1 MSAFLKTIEV
11 IFEIKGHSA
20 SSASGYPYLSVW
32 IGLEARLQGESG
44 SPMSSTSVDAAQWLD
59 ARALFPLRFEQKK
72 FLFCP
77 ADQDH
82 D

>member
-32 IGLEARLQGESG
+32 TCLEARLQGESV
-44 SPMSSTSVDAAQWLD
+44 SPMSPTSAAAAQWLG
-59 ARALFPLRFEQKK
+59 ARVVSLLRFGQKRSQICPVEQSRG
-72 FLFCP
+72 
-77 ADQDH
+77 
-82 D
+82 